1 MLRLYLKP
9 FLSCLVLP
17 LYLQKQNTMRKVIS
31 ILSITGLSLFA
42 SSCIHD
48 DGPQPYY
55 PQKYTYAEEFNDDSR
70 GWAFADPAN
79 YAYGVVSNGTYKFD
93 YNDNLQEAYYVSKN
107 IGFNRFNDF
116 TIQTRIGS
124 NNNMGLL
131 FGDNS
136 SVNSYGYSFTVDYDG
151 YFALYDE
158 GGNGYGPNVQ
168 EIVPPTTNGNVNIN
182 GDWNEL
188 RLEQRGNRWIGYV
201 NNQQVFN
208 VPAQNLKGTNVG
220 FVDVKLTQGEADYL
234 QVDWIE

>member
-1 MLRLYLKP
+1 
-9 FLSCLVLP
+9 
-17 LYLQKQNTMRKVIS
+17 MRKVIS
-31 ILSITGLSLFA
+31 ILGITGLALFA
-42 SSCIHD
+42 SSCVRD
-48 DGPQPYY
+48 NGPQPYY
-55 PQKYTYAEEFNDDSR
+55 PPQQYTYVEEFNDDSR

-93 YNDNLQEAYYVSKN
+93 YNDDLEPAYYVSKT
-107 IGFNRFNDF
+107 IGFNPYNDF

-151 YFALYDE
+151 YYALYDE
-158 GGNGYGPNVQ
+158 GGNGYGPDIR

-182 GDWNEL
+182 GGWNDL

-201 NNQQVFN
+201 NNTQVFN
-208 VPAQNLKGTNVG
+208 VPARTLKGTNVG

-234 QVDWIE
+234 QVDWFE